1 VRVLLAAVV
10 VVAGCQGPTAAPTSS
25 SAQPIFWSVDQP
37 QARGASAFGALPPE
51 RQAKRILSIATYQLA
66 TVLPTAPPTLN
77 VYVAGAYPD
86 ADTAR
91 VAIFGEPGWQFTPA
105 LSLLQYVGTDRPLG
119 PAGAIGSDAEALAR
133 AEAILRPRG
142 VLPPDTQSTRI
153 TKDPAGRWGV
163 SFARRIDDRVDYANK
178 GLRVTFDATG
188 QVRNILVRRRP
199 LLERSA
205 YPTRTA
211 QEAWALVQSGRWLTF
226 NLEDGA
232 PTTPAQLDRFV
243 ARSVDIVYVE
253 GEVLAPRDIVR
264 PYYVFRDAN
273 DQTIYV
279 SAIAGDLP

>member
-1 VRVLLAAVV
+1 MRVLLAALVV
-10 VVAGCQGPTAAPTSS
+10 MAGCQGTTAAPTSS
-25 SAQPIFWSVDQP
+25 PAQPVFWSVDQP
-37 QARGASAFGALPPE
+37 QARGPSAFGALPPE
-51 RQAKRILSIATYQLA
+51 RQAKRILTIGSYQLA
-66 TVLPTAPPTLN
+66 TGLPTAPPRLN

-91 VAIFGEPGWQFTPA
+91 VATFGEPGWQFTP
-105 LSLLQYVGTDRPLG
+105 SFSVLQYVGTDHPLG

-133 AEAILRPRG
+133 AEVILRPRG
-142 VLPPDTQSTRI
+142 LLPADTQRTRI
-153 TKDPAGRWGV
+153 TKEGAGWQV

-178 GLRVTFDATG
+178 GLRVTFDANG

-211 QEAWALVQSGRWLTF
+211 QDAWALVQSGRWLTF
-226 NLEDGA
+226 ILEDGA
-232 PTTPAQLDRFV
+232 PTTPAQLDRFI

-253 GEVLAPRDIVR
+253 GEVLGPRDIIR

-279 SAIAGDLP
+279 SAIADDLP